1 MSSSMELSDRPLHTK
16 KIAELKSIAVAMGL
30 DADLKKEPLLHSIQ
44 RHIKNTPAIADDHR
58 FLPLFA
64 HRTAPK
70 AVGKTSAGKTS
81 EDAVES
87 SKALVATGANKTLLA
102 EKITIDPPA
111 QFAKLSVHKND
122 KATQPVIKSESRDD
136 DSETSSED
144 EGAPA
149 MTAPSPEP
157 EHKAEMVAKQEIS
170 VVQVNF
176 FDEKDHA
183 AAPRQVFIDDVP
195 VVVSC
200 AADGTQKFTALLSEL
215 IPAAIKNDSPIKE
228 RGGRIYRPNIRDD
241 PTHHHIGKIDALLSG
256 TSSALKP
263 KQMNEYTLRT
273 AGDGSLICDV
283 FWDQTAQVGSVAVDG
298 KEVGSEGIQVEYHET
313 AAKNV
318 NSEGTKL
325 EHLEYPIAAADSA
338 RSEGPRAEPLQFTGS
353 GSDIPVEIAADRAKH
368 NPMHKNAT
376 PELQDNFRRFLHKEV
391 SRAVPGLPEYGEDWA
406 RCVLAGQMLD
416 RFLKQKSAF
425 AFLAGWSRTQGGYI
439 VPKDFGEYSGIKFT
453 KDVAYKAL
461 NIKSS
466 NTTEITQWFSS
477 TTLSNAPKAKAWVD
491 SEGKTNDEK
500 FRDMKTIRFKDYVS
514 KNRKP
519 AESSRRVRRR
529 SSSPTHGDGPARKH
543 RKKGAEN
550 SDSDR
555 LDD

>member
-1 MSSSMELSDRPLHTK
+1 MSSPMELSDRPLHTK

-64 HRTAPK
+64 HRTVPK
-70 AVGKTSAGKTS
+70 AVGKNSAGKTS

-102 EKITIDPPA
+102 EKIQSTH
-111 QFAKLSVHKND
+111 LLN
-122 KATQPVIKSESRDD
+122 

-144 EGAPA
+144 EGPPA
-149 MTAPSPEP
+149 TTSPSPEP
-157 EHKAEMVAKQEIS
+157 ENEAETVAKQEIS
-170 VVQVNF
+170 VIQVNF
-176 FDEKDHA
+176 FDEKDHT

-200 AADGTQKFTALLSEL
+200 APDGTQKFTALLSEL
-215 IPAAIKNDSPIKE
+215 IPAAIKNDSPIK
-228 RGGRIYRPNIRDD
+228 
-241 PTHHHIGKIDALLSG
+241 
-256 TSSALKP
+256 
-263 KQMNEYTLRT
+263 

-283 FWDQTAQVGSVAVDG
+283 FWDQTAPVGSVAVDG
-298 KEVGSEGIQVEYHET
+298 KQVGSEGPQAEYREI
-313 AAKNV
+313 AADTNL
-318 NSEGTKL
+318 KL
-325 EHLEYPIAAADSA
+325 EQPEHLTAADSA
-338 RSEGPRAEPLQFTGS
+338 RSEGPGAERLQFTGS
-353 GSDIPVEIAADRAKH
+353 GTDIPVEIAADRAKN
-368 NPMHKNAT
+368 NPMHKNAA
-376 PELQDNFRRFLHKEV
+376 PELQDNFRCFLHKE
-391 SRAVPGLPEYGEDWA
+391 
-406 RCVLAGQMLD
+406 MLD
-416 RFLKQKSAF
+416 RFLKQKKAF
-425 AFLAGWSRTQGGYI
+425 AFLAGWSRTQGGYV

-453 KDVAYKAL
+453 KDIAYKAL

-491 SEGKTNDEK
+491 SEGKTNDDK
-500 FRDMKTIRFKDYVS
+500 FRDMKTVRFKEYIS

-529 SSSPTHGDGPARKH
+529 SSSPTHGDGPAH
-543 RKKGAEN
+543 N
-550 SDSDR
+550 SGWQPWV
-555 LDD
+555 LTALCGT